1 LRLAVAI
8 EEGLF
13 FIVMNRYFLQFI
25 NNKDRRILIDL
36 NDIRFIEE
44 GGEHSKGYCKIFFYS
59 DITISEWIKEDYD
72 SVIEKI
78 QNFFINLNS

>member
-1 LRLAVAI
+1 MRLAVAI

-44 GGEHSKGYCKIFFYS
+44 GGEHSKGYSRKIHDLFR
-59 DITISEWIKEDYD
+59 D
-72 SVIEKI
+72 
-78 QNFFINLNS
+78 

>member
-13 FIVMNRYFLQFI
+13 FIVMNRYFLEFI
-25 NNKDRRILIDL
+25 NNKDCRILIDL

-72 SVIEKI
+72 SIILKL
-78 QNFFINLNS
+78 QNYYENLNR